1 MGKKHNISFENIYL
15 TGFPLDN
22 CEARTLTFDNVCDI
36 KTILAYD
43 YEDGKHFHDRT
54 CVMEIIFYN
63 FQENIQNDRI
73 RICYDYPATLLAQ
86 FSEIMLGND
95 LSRYAYFQPSWP
107 LTVKMDINFSYG
119 GDDYVEAGIKTED
132 FDEFN
137 CKIRHKKRF
146 YETNPEMPDD

>member
-22 CEARTLTFDNVCDI
+22 CEARTLTLDNICDI
-36 KTILAYD
+36 QTILVYD
-43 YEDGKHFHDRT
+43 YEDGKPWHDYT
-54 CVMEIIFYN
+54 CVMEIIFFGYHD
-63 FQENIQNDRI
+63 NIENDRI
-73 RICYDYPATLLAQ
+73 RICYDHPATLLAQ

-95 LSRYAYFQPSWP
+95 LSRFACLQPSCSA
-107 LTVKMDINFSYG
+107 TVKMDLKCNLG
-119 GDDYVEAGIKTED
+119 HLDYEKVGIKTED

-146 YETNPEMPDD
+146 YPTNPEMPDD